1 MKEQA
6 SVCGGLAGS
15 ASQLVPTS
23 ERPSCDGSRE
33 LCRSLASPSLR
44 DRVDRP
50 VAGGLDLCLVVVSE
64 RSVGRLGNGSV
75 GHPDWCHSEWSQDER
90 SEDIASLV
98 LQISEI
104 TSFV

>member
-1 MKEQA
+1 M
-6 SVCGGLAGS
+6 VGLLGVTG
-15 ASQLVPTS
+15 QLGPTS
-23 ERPSCDGSRE
+23 ERPSCDGYQE
-33 LCRSLASPSLR
+33 LGRSLASPFLR

-50 VAGGLDLCLVVVSE
+50 VARGWDLCLVVVFE

-75 GHPDWCHSEWSQDER
+75 GRPDWCHSESSPDER